1 MTVDPAAPL
10 VEVRDLSLAYL
21 HDDGWLQVLSGVSFS
36 IARGEVL
43 GLVGESGC
51 GKSTVA
57 YQLLGYRPPTA
68 KILSGE
74 VRLDGADLLGIDR
87 AELDRLRG
95 NRVALIPQNPASALS
110 PGMRVGRQ
118 VAEVL
123 TAHRRADGVSAAMPR
138 VMELFE
144 AVGLPD
150 PRRLLRRYPH
160 ELSGGQQQR
169 VAIAMALACGPDLLV
184 LDEPTTGLDVTTQ
197 QQIVALLAEL
207 RARSR
212 MSMLYVTHDLGLL
225 AQIADRVGVMYAG
238 RMVEV
243 APTRVLFSQPRHPYT
258 RGLIAS
264 IPQLRPGERV
274 GKPLRGLL
282 QRDELPAGC
291 PFQPR
296 CDFAEA
302 LCASETQLLEEAAPG
317 HEVACR
323 RWRAL
328 APPAPV
334 ALPVGAE
341 VGRGVLSVPLLQVE
355 RLSVAYR
362 SAGSILAKP
371 VAAVRGL
378 TLAIERGETL
388 ALVGESGSGKSTVA
402 RAISGL
408 LPPGGGHILYK
419 GERIAARL
427 RQRPR
432 ALRRAIQYIFQ
443 NPDASLNPRMRVG
456 AILARPLE
464 VFFEARG
471 AELRGRIARALQD
484 VRLDESYAER
494 YPDQL
499 SGGERQRV
507 AIARAVVAE
516 PELLLCDEVLS
527 ALDVSVQANILELLK
542 RLRAEHQLSM
552 LFISHDLAVVREVAD
567 RIAVLFRGELCQIG
581 PAAQVFQAP
590 MHPYT
595 HALLMAVPSGQAA
608 LAGLPAPL
616 ERAGPRPAPGAGCPY
631 AGRCAWQIG
640 EICERE
646 PPPWHEAGNG
656 NRIRCHHS
664 LAELEARASW
674 RGTPPLHAAAPASSA
689 ASEERAAP

>member
-1 MTVDPAAPL
+1 MSGPPAPNF

-21 HDDGWLQVLSGVSFS
+21 HEDGWLQVLSGVSFS
-36 IARGEVL
+36 IAPGEVL

-51 GKSTVA
+51 GKSTLA

-68 KILSGE
+68 KLLSGQ
-74 VRLDGADLLGIDR
+74 VRLGGADLLAMSR
-87 AELDRLRG
+87 AELDRRRG

-123 TAHRRADGVSAAMPR
+123 TAHRRAVGRSAAMAQ
-138 VMELFE
+138 VVQLFE

-150 PRRLLRRYPH
+150 PPRILRRYPH

-197 QQIVALLAEL
+197 QQIIALLTEL
-207 RARSR
+207 RRRKR
-212 MSMLYVTHDLGLL
+212 MAMLYVTHDLGLL

-238 RMVEV
+238 QMVEV
-243 APTRVLFSQPRHPYT
+243 APTRVLFLQPRHPYT

-282 QRDELPAGC
+282 QRDELPPGC

-302 LCASETQLLEEAAPG
+302 ACAAELQVLEEAAPG

-328 APPAPV
+328 SPPV
-334 ALPVGAE
+334 AIPLPIGGEAVQAAQM
-341 VGRGVLSVPLLQVE
+341 PLLALEGLAVTY
-355 RLSVAYR
+355 V
-362 SAGSILAKP
+362 SAGSMFAKP
-371 VAAVRGL
+371 VSAVRDL

-408 LPPGGGHILYK
+408 LAPSSGQILFK
-419 GERIAARL
+419 GERLAGRL

-432 ALRRAIQYIFQ
+432 ALRRTIQYVFQ

-471 AELRGRIARALQD
+471 ADLRGRIDGALQD
-484 VRLDESYAER
+484 VRLDESYAQR
-494 YPDQL
+494 FPDQL

-507 AIARAVVAE
+507 AIARAVIAE

-527 ALDVSVQANILELLK
+527 ALDVSVQANILDLLK
-542 RLRAEHQLSM
+542 RLRAEHHLSM

-581 PAAQVFQAP
+581 PARAVFQAP

-595 HALLMAVPSGQAA
+595 HALLMAAPSGPAA
-608 LAGLPAPL
+608 LAGLVRAPEPA
-616 ERAGPRPAPGAGCPY
+616 AAPKAPSDAACPY
-631 AGRCAWQIG
+631 AGRCAWQAG

-646 PPPWHEAGNG
+646 PPPWLDAGNG
-656 NRIRCHHS
+656 SHIRCHLS
-664 LAELEARASW
+664 LAELEARALW
-674 RGTPPLHAAAPASSA
+674 RAEPQPAGPPAAA
-689 ASEERAAP
+689 EERAAP

>member
-1 MTVDPAAPL
+1 MTEASAAPL
-10 VEVRDLSLAYL
+10 VEVSDLSLAYL
-21 HDDGWLQVLSGVSFS
+21 HEDRWLQVLWGVSFA
-36 IARGEVL
+36 IAPGEVL

-68 KILSGE
+68 RVLSGE
-74 VRLDGADLLGIDR
+74 VRFRDTDLLRLGR
-87 AELDRLRG
+87 SELDRLRG
-95 NRVALIPQNPASALS
+95 DRVALIPQNPASALS

-123 TAHRRADGVSAAMPR
+123 TAHRRAPSGLAVLTRAA
-138 VMELFE
+138 ELFE

-150 PRRLLRRYPH
+150 PRRIGRRYPH

-197 QQIVALLAEL
+197 QQIIALLAEL
-207 RARSR
+207 RRRNR
-212 MSMLYVTHDLGLL
+212 MAMLYVTHDLGLL

-243 APTRVLFSQPRHPYT
+243 ASTQVLFSQPRHPYT

-264 IPQLRPGERV
+264 IPQLRPGERI

-282 QRDELPAGC
+282 QRHELPPGC

-302 LCASETQLLEEAAPG
+302 ACAVEVQVLEEVASG
-317 HEVACR
+317 HQVACR

-328 APPAPV
+328 SPPATIS
-334 ALPVGAE
+334 LPVGA
-341 VGRGVLSVPLLQVE
+341 VAADTVPVSPLLSLDNLSVI
-355 RLSVAYR
+355 YR
-362 SAGSILAKP
+362 VAGSLRLFAKP
-371 VAAVRGL
+371 LPAVRNL
-378 TLAIERGETL
+378 TLGIERGETL

-408 LPPGGGHILYK
+408 LNPDAGWILFK
-419 GERIAARL
+419 GERLAGLL
-427 RQRPR
+427 RHRSR
-432 ALRRAIQYIFQ
+432 ELRRTIQYVFQ

-456 AILARPLE
+456 TILARPLE
-464 VFFEARG
+464 VFFDAG
-471 AELRGRIARALQD
+471 GSELRGRIAGALQD
-484 VRLDESYAER
+484 VRLDASYAAR

-507 AIARAVVAE
+507 AIARAVIAE

-542 RLRAEHQLSM
+542 GLRSEHRLSM
-552 LFISHDLAVVREVAD
+552 LFISHDLAVVREIAHH
-567 RIAVLFRGELCQIG
+567 IAVLFRGELCQIG
-581 PAAQVFQAP
+581 PTNAVFQAP

-595 HALLMAVPSGQAA
+595 HALLMAAPSG
-608 LAGLPAPL
+608 PA
-616 ERAGPRPAPGAGCPY
+616 RFVRPIEAPEPAMPKPATGAGCPY
-631 AGRCAWQIG
+631 AGRCAWQAG
-640 EICERE
+640 EICERV
-646 PPPWHEAGNG
+646 PPPWLEAGDG
-656 NRIRCHHS
+656 NLIRCHLPLPE
-664 LAELEARASW
+664 LAARAVW
-674 RGTPPLHAAAPASSA
+674 RAEQRTAEPPTAA
-689 ASEERAAP
+689 EERAAP

>member
-1 MTVDPAAPL
+1 MIEVSATSL

-21 HDDGWLQVLSGVSFS
+21 HEDRWLQVLWGVSFA
-36 IARGEVL
+36 IAPGEVL

-68 KILSGE
+68 RVLSGE
-74 VRLDGADLLGIDR
+74 AWFQDTDLLKLSR
-87 AELDRLRG
+87 PQLDRLRG
-95 NRVALIPQNPASALS
+95 DRIALIPQNPASALS

-123 TAHRRADGVSAAMPR
+123 TAHRRAARGSAALAR
-138 VMELFE
+138 AAELFE

-150 PRRLLRRYPH
+150 HRRIGRRYPH

-169 VAIAMALACGPDLLV
+169 VSIAMALACDPDLLV

-197 QQIVALLAEL
+197 QQIIALLTEL
-207 RARSR
+207 RQRNR
-212 MSMLYVTHDLGLL
+212 MAMLYVTHDLGLL
-225 AQIADRVGVMYAG
+225 ARIADRVGVMYAG

-264 IPQLRPGERV
+264 IPQLRPGERI
-274 GKPLRGLL
+274 GQPLRGLL
-282 QRDELPAGC
+282 QRHELPPGC

-296 CDFAEA
+296 CDFAEPA
-302 LCASETQLLEEAAPG
+302 CAVEVQVLEEVAPC
-317 HEVACR
+317 HQVACR
-323 RWRAL
+323 RWQTL
-328 APPAPV
+328 APAAV
-334 ALPVGAE
+334 VSLPVGIGTPESVPVTPLLALE
-341 VGRGVLSVPLLQVE
+341 TLSVT
-355 RLSVAYR
+355 YR
-362 SAGSILAKP
+362 SAGSLRLFAKP
-371 VAAVRGL
+371 APAVRGI
-378 TLAIERGETL
+378 TLGVERGETL

-408 LPPGGGHILYK
+408 LNPDAGQILFK
-419 GERIAARL
+419 GERLAGLL
-427 RQRPR
+427 RHRPR
-432 ALRRAIQYIFQ
+432 ELRRTIQYVFQ

-464 VFFEARG
+464 VFFDAGG

-484 VRLDESYAER
+484 VQLDESYAER

-507 AIARAVVAE
+507 AIARAVIAE

-542 RLRAEHQLSM
+542 HLRAEHRLSM
-552 LFISHDLAVVREVAD
+552 LFISHDLAVVRDIAHH
-567 RIAVLFRGELCQIG
+567 IAVLFRGELCQIG
-581 PAAQVFQAP
+581 SARAVFQPP

-595 HALLMAVPSGQAA
+595 HALLMAAPSGSASLARPIEAPEAA
-608 LAGLPAPL
+608 APKPVS
-616 ERAGPRPAPGAGCPY
+616 GTGCPY
-631 AGRCAWQIG
+631 AGRCAWQAG
-640 EICERE
+640 EICERVQ
-646 PPPWHEAGNG
+646 PPWLETRDG
-656 NRIRCHHS
+656 NRIRCHLT
-664 LAELEARASW
+664 LAELETRALW
-674 RGTPPLHAAAPASSA
+674 RAEQWPAEPPTAA
-689 ASEERAAP
+689 EERAAP

>member
-1 MTVDPAAPL
+1 MIEVSATSL

-21 HDDGWLQVLSGVSFS
+21 HEDRWLQVLWGVSFA
-36 IARGEVL
+36 IAPGEVL

-68 KILSGE
+68 RVLSGE
-74 VRLDGADLLGIDR
+74 ARFRDTDLLKLSR
-87 AELDRLRG
+87 PQLDRLRG
-95 NRVALIPQNPASALS
+95 DRIALIPQNPASALS

-123 TAHRRADGVSAAMPR
+123 TAHRRAARGSAALAR
-138 VMELFE
+138 AAELFE

-150 PRRLLRRYPH
+150 HRRIGRRYPH

-169 VAIAMALACGPDLLV
+169 VSIAMALACDPDLLV

-197 QQIVALLAEL
+197 QQIIALLTEL
-207 RARSR
+207 RQRNR
-212 MSMLYVTHDLGLL
+212 MAMLYVTHDLGLL
-225 AQIADRVGVMYAG
+225 ARIADRVGVMYAG

-264 IPQLRPGERV
+264 IPQLRPGERI
-274 GKPLRGLL
+274 GQPLRGLL
-282 QRDELPAGC
+282 QRHELPPGC

-296 CDFAEA
+296 CDFAEPA
-302 LCASETQLLEEAAPG
+302 CAVEVQVLDEVAPC
-317 HEVACR
+317 HQVACR
-323 RWRAL
+323 RWQTL
-328 APPAPV
+328 APAAV
-334 ALPVGAE
+334 VSLPVGIGAPE
-341 VGRGVLSVPLLQVE
+341 SVPVTPLLALETLSVT
-355 RLSVAYR
+355 YR
-362 SAGSILAKP
+362 SAGSLRLFAKP
-371 VAAVRGL
+371 APAVRDL
-378 TLAIERGETL
+378 TLGVERGETL

-408 LPPGGGHILYK
+408 LNPDSGQILFK
-419 GERIAARL
+419 GERLAGLL
-427 RQRPR
+427 RHRPR
-432 ALRRAIQYIFQ
+432 ELRRTIQYVFQ

-464 VFFEARG
+464 VFFDAGG
-471 AELRGRIARALQD
+471 AALRGRIARALQD
-484 VRLDESYAER
+484 VQLDESYAER

-507 AIARAVVAE
+507 AIARAVIAE

-542 RLRAEHQLSM
+542 HLRAEHRLSM
-552 LFISHDLAVVREVAD
+552 LFISHDLAVVRDIAHH
-567 RIAVLFRGELCQIG
+567 IAVLFRGELCQIG
-581 PAAQVFQAP
+581 SARAVFQPP

-595 HALLMAVPSGQAA
+595 HALLMAAPSGSASLARPIEAPEAA
-608 LAGLPAPL
+608 APKPAS
-616 ERAGPRPAPGAGCPY
+616 GTGCPY
-631 AGRCAWQIG
+631 AGRCAWQAG
-640 EICERE
+640 EICERVQ
-646 PPPWHEAGNG
+646 PPWLETRDG
-656 NRIRCHHS
+656 NRIRCH
-664 LAELEARASW
+664 LTAPELEARALW
-674 RGTPPLHAAAPASSA
+674 RAERGPAEPPTAA
-689 ASEERAAP
+689 EERAAP

>member
-1 MTVDPAAPL
+1 R
-10 VEVRDLSLAYL
+10 E
-21 HDDGWLQVLSGVSFS
+21 
-36 IARGEVL
+36 
-43 GLVGESGC
+43 
-51 GKSTVA
+51 
-57 YQLLGYRPPTA
+57 
-68 KILSGE
+68 
-74 VRLDGADLLGIDR
+74 
-87 AELDRLRG
+87 
-95 NRVALIPQNPASALS
+95 
-110 PGMRVGRQ
+110 
-118 VAEVL
+118 
-123 TAHRRADGVSAAMPR
+123 
-138 VMELFE
+138 
-144 AVGLPD
+144 
-150 PRRLLRRYPH
+150 
-160 ELSGGQQQR
+160 
-169 VAIAMALACGPDLLV
+169 
-184 LDEPTTGLDVTTQ
+184 
-197 QQIVALLAEL
+197 
-207 RARSR
+207 
-212 MSMLYVTHDLGLL
+212 
-225 AQIADRVGVMYAG
+225 
-238 RMVEV
+238 
-243 APTRVLFSQPRHPYT
+243 
-258 RGLIAS
+258 
-264 IPQLRPGERV
+264 
-274 GKPLRGLL
+274 
-282 QRDELPAGC
+282 ELPAGC

-302 LCASETQLLEEAAPG
+302 VCAAETQLLEEAAPN

-328 APPAPV
+328 APPAAIP
-334 ALPVGAE
+334 LPIGGAAAQAAPAA
-341 VGRGVLSVPLLQVE
+341 PLLALDNLAVT
-355 RLSVAYR
+355 YR
-362 SAGSILAKP
+362 SAGSLLAKP

-378 TLAIERGETL
+378 SFAIEPGETL

-408 LPPGGGHILYK
+408 LPPSGGHILYK
-419 GERIAARL
+419 SEQIAARL

-432 ALRRAIQYIFQ
+432 ALRRAIQYVFQ

-464 VFFEARG
+464 VFFQTQG
-471 AELRGRIARALQD
+471 PELRARIARALQD

-581 PAAQVFQAP
+581 PAAAVFQAP

-595 HALLMAVPSGQAA
+595 HALLMAVPSGPAA
-608 LAGLPAPL
+608 LAASHAPPQ
-616 ERAGPRPAPGAGCPY
+616 RAASRPAAGAGCPY
-631 AGRCAWQIG
+631 AGRCAWQVG

-646 PPPWHEAGNG
+646 PPPWHDAGNG

-674 RGTPPLHAAAPASSA
+674 RTAAPPIASIPAAPAA
-689 ASEERAAP
+689 PAERASP

>member
-1 MTVDPAAPL
+1 MSGPSAAAPIA
-10 VEVRDLSLAYL
+10 EIRDLSLAYL
-21 HDDGWLQVLSGVSFS
+21 HEDRWLQVLSGVSFA
-36 IARGEVL
+36 IAPGEVM

-68 KILSGE
+68 KILSGR
-74 VRLDGADLLGIDR
+74 VRFQGADVLAMSR

-95 NRVALIPQNPASALS
+95 DRIALIPQNPASALS

-123 TAHRRADGVSAAMPR
+123 AAHRRASKGSAGKSR
-138 VMELFE
+138 VVELFE
-144 AVGLPD
+144 AVGLPEPD
-150 PRRLLRRYPH
+150 RMLRRYPH

-207 RARSR
+207 RRRNA
-212 MSMLYVTHDLGLL
+212 MAMLYVTHDLGLL

-282 QRDELPAGC
+282 QRDELPPGC

-296 CDFAEA
+296 CDFAEPA
-302 LCASETQLLEEAAPG
+302 CAAETQVLEEASPG

-323 RWRAL
+323 RWRSL
-328 APPAPV
+328 APPV
-334 ALPVGAE
+334 A
-341 VGRGVLSVPLLQVE
+341 VPLPIGAQAAQARQAPPLLALETLFV
-355 RLSVAYR
+355 SYR
-362 SAGSILAKP
+362 GTGSLLAKP

-378 TLAIERGETL
+378 TLSIELGESL

-402 RAISGL
+402 RAVSGL
-408 LPPGGGHILYK
+408 LPPGGGHILFK
-419 GERIAARL
+419 GERLAARL

-432 ALRRAIQYIFQ
+432 ALRRTIQYIFQ

-464 VFFEARG
+464 VFFDAAG
-471 AELRGRIARALQD
+471 AELRTRIARALQD

-527 ALDVSVQANILELLK
+527 ALDVSVQANILDLLK
-542 RLRAEHQLSM
+542 RLRAEHHLSM
-552 LFISHDLAVVREVAD
+552 LFISHDLAVVREIAD

-581 PAAQVFQAP
+581 PAGAVFQAP

-595 HALLMAVPSGQAA
+595 HALLMAVPSGPARLAAPAAAPERA
-608 LAGLPAPL
+608 LA
-616 ERAGPRPAPGAGCPY
+616 RPAGSAGCPY
-631 AGRCAWQIG
+631 AGRCAWQVG

-646 PPPWHEAGNG
+646 APPWRDAGRG

-674 RGTPPLHAAAPASSA
+674 RAEPETLAPSA
-689 ASEERAAP
+689 IPEERAAP

>member
-1 MTVDPAAPL
+1 MNAAPAANL
-10 VEVRDLSLAYL
+10 VEVRDLSLAYQ
-21 HDDGWLQVLSGVSFS
+21 HEDGWLQVLFGVDFS
-36 IARGEVL
+36 IAPGEVL

-57 YQLLGYRPPTA
+57 YQLLGYRPPSA
-68 KILSGE
+68 RVLSGD
-74 VRLDGADLLGIDR
+74 VRFRGVDLLKLSR
-87 AELDRLRG
+87 VELDRLRG

-118 VAEVL
+118 VAEVV
-123 TAHRRADGVSAAMPR
+123 TTHRRRGDGVAAPEGTA
-138 VMELFE
+138 ELFE

-150 PRRLLRRYPH
+150 PHRIGRRYPH

-207 RARSR
+207 RRGNR
-212 MSMLYVTHDLGLL
+212 MAMLYVTHDLGLL

-274 GKPLRGLL
+274 GKRLRGLL
-282 QRDELPAGC
+282 QRDELPPGC

-302 LCASETQLLEEAAPG
+302 ACAAEVQVLEEAVPG

-323 RWRAL
+323 RWRVL
-328 APPAPV
+328 APPAVVPLPVRVEAAEPQPV
-334 ALPVGAE
+334 APLLAIDSLSVSY
-341 VGRGVLSVPLLQVE
+341 RGVGSVFA
-355 RLSVAYR
+355 R
-362 SAGSILAKP
+362 P
-371 VAAVRGL
+371 VLAVRDL

-388 ALVGESGSGKSTVA
+388 ALVGESGSGKSTAA

-408 LPPGGGHILYK
+408 LKPSGGRILFR
-419 GERIAARL
+419 GEPLAGLL
-427 RQRPR
+427 RHRPR
-432 ALRRAIQYIFQ
+432 ELRRIIQYVFQ

-464 VFFEARG
+464 VFFEAAG
-471 AELRGRIARALQD
+471 ADLRGRIANALQD
-484 VRLDESYAER
+484 VRLDDSYAER

-507 AIARAVVAE
+507 AIARAVIAE

-527 ALDVSVQANILELLK
+527 ALDVSVQANILDLLK
-542 RLRAEHQLSM
+542 RLRTEHRLSM
-552 LFISHDLAVVREVAD
+552 LFIAHDLAVVREIAD

-581 PAAQVFQAP
+581 PARAVFQAP

-595 HALLMAVPSGQAA
+595 HALLMAAPSGPNTAVAQAVEA
-608 LAGLPAPL
+608 AEPTRPKPL
-616 ERAGPRPAPGAGCPY
+616 SGVGCPY
-631 AGRCAWQIG
+631 AGRCAWQAG
-640 EICERE
+640 EICERV
-646 PPPWHEAGNG
+646 PPPWIEAGTG
-656 NRIRCHHS
+656 NRIRCHLS
-664 LAELEARASW
+664 LDQLEARALW
-674 RGTPPLHAAAPASSA
+674 RAGPGPAELPRAAD
-689 ASEERAAP
+689 ERAAP

>member
-1 MTVDPAAPL
+1 MSAALGPKL
-10 VEVRDLSLAYL
+10 VEVSDLSLAYL
-21 HDDGWLQVLSGVSFS
+21 HEDRPLQVLFGVTFS
-36 IARGEVL
+36 IAPGEVL

-57 YQLLGYRPPTA
+57 YQLLGYRPPSA
-68 KILSGE
+68 RVLSGS
-74 VRLDGADLLGIDR
+74 VRLSGVDLLTLSR

-95 NRVALIPQNPASALS
+95 NRIALIPQNPASALS

-123 TAHRRADGVSAAMPR
+123 TAHRRASGGSAPKAR
-138 VMELFE
+138 AAELFE
-144 AVGLPD
+144 AVGLPE
-150 PRRLLRRYPH
+150 PRRIGRRYPH

-207 RARSR
+207 RRRKR
-212 MSMLYVTHDLGLL
+212 MAMLYVTHDLGLL

-243 APTRVLFSQPRHPYT
+243 APTGILFSQPRHPYT

-264 IPQLRPGERV
+264 IPQIRPGERL
-274 GKPLRGLL
+274 GKRLRGLL
-282 QRDELPAGC
+282 QRDELPPGC

-302 LCASETQLLEEAAPG
+302 ACAAELQVLEEAAPG

-328 APPAPV
+328 APPAAVP
-334 ALPVGAE
+334 ATLCAE
-341 VGRGVLSVPLLQVE
+341 PTEAAPLTPLLALDSLV
-355 RLSVAYR
+355 VTYR
-362 SAGSILAKP
+362 AAGSVFAKP
-371 VAAVRGL
+371 VAAVRGV

-408 LPPGGGHILYK
+408 LRPSAGQIRFGGEPLAGL
-419 GERIAARL
+419 L
-427 RQRPR
+427 RHRPR
-432 ALRRAIQYIFQ
+432 ELRRIIQYVFQ

-456 AILARPLE
+456 SILARPLE
-464 VFFEARG
+464 VFFDAAG
-471 AELRGRIARALQD
+471 ADLRGRIARALDD

-507 AIARAVVAE
+507 AIARAVVAK
-516 PELLLCDEVLS
+516 PALLLCDEVLS
-527 ALDVSVQANILELLK
+527 ALDVSVQANILDLLK
-542 RLRAEHQLSM
+542 RLRAEHHLSM
-552 LFISHDLAVVREVAD
+552 LFISHDLAVVREIAD
-567 RIAVLFRGELCQIG
+567 RIAVLFRGELCQVG
-581 PAAQVFQAP
+581 PSRVVFQAP

-595 HALLMAVPSGQAA
+595 HALLMAAPSGPAA
-608 LAGLPAPL
+608 IARPVEAGEPGPL
-616 ERAGPRPAPGAGCPY
+616 RPASGKGCPY
-631 AGRCAWQIG
+631 AGRCAWQAG
-640 EICERE
+640 AICERE
-646 PPPWHEAGNG
+646 PPPWLEAGNG
-656 NRIRCHHS
+656 NRIRCHLS
-664 LAELEARASW
+664 LSELEARALW
-674 RGTPPLHAAAPASSA
+674 RAEPRQVEGAIRPAEGRATP
-689 ASEERAAP
+689 

>member
-1 MTVDPAAPL
+1 MSAVRPDAKL
-10 VEVRDLSLAYL
+10 VEVSGLSLAYQ
-21 HDDGWLQVLSGVSFS
+21 HEDQPLQVLFGVTFT

-57 YQLLGYRPPTA
+57 YQLLGYRPPSA
-68 KILSGE
+68 RVLAGE
-74 VRLDGADLLGIDR
+74 VLFDRIDLLKVGR

-123 TAHRRADGVSAAMPR
+123 TSHGRASGRRAAAAR
-138 VMELFE
+138 AAELFD

-150 PRRLLRRYPH
+150 PRRIGRRYPH

-197 QQIVALLAEL
+197 QQIIALLAEL
-207 RARSR
+207 RRQNR
-212 MSMLYVTHDLGLL
+212 MAMLYVTHDLGLL

-243 APTRVLFSQPRHPYT
+243 ASTGILFSQPRHPYT

-264 IPQLRPGERV
+264 IPQLRPGERI
-274 GKPLRGLL
+274 GQRLRGLL
-282 QRDELPAGC
+282 QRDELPPGC

-296 CDFAEA
+296 CDFADGA
-302 LCASETQLLEEAAPG
+302 CAVEVQVLEEAAPG

-328 APPAPV
+328 APPAAV
-334 ALPVGAE
+334 AMPVGPQAAQPA
-341 VGRGVLSVPLLQVE
+341 LAAPLLALESLAVT
-355 RLSVAYR
+355 YR
-362 SAGSILAKP
+362 AAGSVFVKP
-371 VAAVRGL
+371 VAAVKGL
-378 TLAIERGETL
+378 TLAIERGETV

-408 LPPGGGHILYK
+408 LRPSGGRILFR
-419 GERIAARL
+419 GEPLAGLL
-427 RQRPR
+427 RHRSR
-432 ALRRAIQYIFQ
+432 ELRRIIQYVFQ

-456 AILARPLE
+456 SILARPLE
-464 VFFEARG
+464 VFFDAAG
-471 AELRGRIARALQD
+471 ADLRGRIARALDD
-484 VRLDESYAER
+484 VRLDETYADR

-507 AIARAVVAE
+507 AIARAVIAE
-516 PELLLCDEVLS
+516 PQLLLCDEVLS
-527 ALDVSVQANILELLK
+527 ALDVSVQANILDLLK
-542 RLRAEHQLSM
+542 RLRAEHHLSM
-552 LFISHDLAVVREVAD
+552 LFISHDLAVVREIAD

-581 PAAQVFQAP
+581 PARAVFQAP

-595 HALLMAVPSGQAA
+595 HALLMAAPSGPAA
-608 LAGLPAPL
+608 AA
-616 ERAGPRPAPGAGCPY
+616 RPAEVAEPVRPGPASVLGCPY
-631 AGRCAWQIG
+631 AGRCAWQAG
-640 EICERE
+640 AICERE
-646 PPPWHEAGNG
+646 PPPWHEPGSG
-656 NRIRCHHS
+656 NRIRCHLS
-664 LAELEARASW
+664 LSELEARALW
-674 RGTPPLHAAAPASSA
+674 RAEPPTADRSKPA
-689 ASEERAAP
+689 EERAAP